1 MEVSTGG
8 LVTGHEEMEEMQ
20 PGSALKRGDAMEMS
34 ECIERTVPVVQKKG
48 GRVGEGRAG
57 QGETLV

>member
-1 MEVSTGG
+1 M
-8 LVTGHEEMEEMQ
+8 GHEEMEEMQ

-48 GRVGEGRAG
+48 GRVGEGRA
-57 QGETLV
+57 V